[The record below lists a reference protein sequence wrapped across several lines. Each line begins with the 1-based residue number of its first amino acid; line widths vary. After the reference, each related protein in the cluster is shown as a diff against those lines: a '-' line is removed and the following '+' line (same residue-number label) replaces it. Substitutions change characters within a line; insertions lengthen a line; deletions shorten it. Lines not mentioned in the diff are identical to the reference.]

1 MLKFGIVR
9 KALATDAKM
18 YRWVCLLLVVAT
30 IVGRS
35 TAQDMCGYKK
45 CSALPVKPGYVN
57 VHLVPHT
64 HDDVGWLKTV
74 DQYYY
79 GANNSIQIAGVQ
91 YILDSVI
98 PQLEMKP
105 SRTFIYVEIAFFY
118 RWWREQD
125 ADMRGRVRKLVSN
138 GQLEFINGG
147 WCMNDEASTH
157 YNAIIDQMTLGLQ
170 FLNTTFGECGRPL
183 AAWHIDPFG
192 HSREQAS
199 LFAQM
204 GFDGFFFGRLDYQD
218 KANRLKYQNM
228 EEIWRASPDDLGPAA
243 DLFTDFRIQA
253 ELRQTM
259 VRSRSGARSAT
270 VRLLQLNVSVLDGR
284 FGNKCL
290 VFGSCST
297 VYVYSA
303 LYNHYVP
310 PGGLCFDIG
319 CGDQPVEDDMSL
331 HDYNV
336 ANRVG
341 IAVNTSLEQAKH
353 FRTDHIMW
361 TMGSDF
367 QYQAAH
373 TWFKNMDKLIA
384 HTNSMENTKVNLL
397 YSSPSCYVYHKN
409 NASAAP
415 PVVKFAH
422 NNTADFFPYAD
433 QPHAFWSGYFT
444 SRPAFK
450 GYVRRCNN
458 LLQVCKQLEVI
469 GAPKFSDKVPLP
481 TSERLR
487 EAMGVAQHHDAVSGT
502 EKQHVANDYAMRLH
516 AGAVECQVIT
526 SMTLQQRMAK
536 DSALPPIPEFCNYLN
551 ISVCPVTEN
560 ELIKSF
566 TVTVYNPLARQL
578 TGHYV
583 RLPVNG
589 DAFEVTDP
597 KGINVITQVTK
608 VSPRTQ
614 EIRGKRG
621 KATHE
626 LVFAVTAPALGFSTY
641 FVSQSSNMSREKLPK
656 NEMMTSRPRSFGED
670 QEIHNEYRRQKA
682 SERKSR
688 LIMSLPDA
696 RRRAAKE
703 SVSFRLLPSKHIS
716 VVFDGKTGLLKS
728 VVNLE
733 TKVTLKVN
741 QGFYWYNSSAGNNK
755 ASSRKSGAYVFRPN
769 STQAIPIQP
778 EKSVITNVVSGQVVQ
793 EVQQVFSPWVTQAV
807 RLYSGQRHVELEW
820 TVGPIPIKDG
830 LGKEIIS
837 RFDTDIMSNS
847 MFYTDANGREM
858 LERVVDRRLTWKLN
872 QTEPVAGNYY
882 PVNSRILIKDKSKQL
897 TVLTDRSQGGS
908 GLKNGSLELMVH
920 RRMLYDDGY
929 GVGEPLNETV
939 FGDGLVVRGKHYLL
953 LDTPESSGQ
962 LHRALGEQ
970 LYMAPSIL
978 LSLAGGISPTQFRKD
993 FHTNPSRG
1001 SDLPPAFGRRAIRRA
1016 VGLFTALKRELPSGV
1031 HLLTLEMWE
1040 DDTVMMRLE
1049 NQLQKAEGGTTQNV
1063 SLPGLFK
1070 TFEVDV
1076 DSVEELTLGA
1086 NFPAANLQRL
1096 TWNTES
1102 GQTKSEALRCWDAGT
1117 TTVSL
1122 QPMQIC
1128 TLRFKLQRN

>member
-1 MLKFGIVR
+1 
-9 KALATDAKM
+9 M

-45 CSALPVKPGYVN
+45 CAALPVKPGYVN

-125 ADMRGRVRKLVSN
+125 ADMRERVRKLVNN

-243 DLFTDFRIQA
+243 DLFTEMGAISISVA
-253 ELRQTM
+253 LRDVVVQTPQQ
-259 VRSRSGARSAT
+259 GA
-270 VRLLQLNVSVLDGR
+270 
-284 FGNKCL
+284 
-290 VFGSCST
+290 
-297 VYVYSA
+297 SA

-458 LLQVCKQLEVI
+458 LLQLK
-469 GAPKFSDKVPLP
+469 ARAYPKEPLAVPLVIARNTCIQRFRCP
-481 TSERLR
+481 G

-551 ISVCPVTEN
+551 ISVCPVSEN

-566 TVTVYNPLARQL
+566 TVTVHNPLARQL

-597 KGINVITQVTK
+597 KGINVITQWIIGPQQRRGAPQTFCNHCTIHCSRSHVCYLRDVTETVACSFLDK
-608 VSPRTQ
+608 DWSCTVENLGNEGEPRTQ

-656 NEMMTSRPRSFGED
+656 KEMMTSRPRSLGED
-670 QEIHNEYRRQKA
+670 QEIHNE
-682 SERKSR
+682 
-688 LIMSLPDA
+688 
-696 RRRAAKE
+696 
-703 SVSFRLLPSKHIS
+703 HIS

-769 STQAIPIQP
+769 STEAIPIQP

-793 EVQQVFSPWVTQAV
+793 EVQQVFSPWVSQAV

-847 MFYTDANGREM
+847 TFYTDANGRET
-858 LERVVDRRLTWKLN
+858 LERAVDRRLTWKLN

-929 GVGEPLNETV
+929 GVGEPLNETGV

-978 LSLAGGISPTQFRKD
+978 LSLAGGISPAQYRKD
-993 FHTNPSRG
+993 FHTN
-1001 SDLPPAFGRRAIRRA
+1001 
-1016 VGLFTALKRELPSGV
+1016 FTALKRELPSSV

-1040 DDTVMMRLE
+1040 DDTVLMRLE

>member
-1 MLKFGIVR
+1 MFCGFT
-9 KALATDAKM
+9 TDPKM
-18 YRWVCLLLVVAT
+18 YRWECLLLVLPFV
-30 IVGRS
+30 IGRGS
-35 TAQDMCGYKK
+35 AQDTCGYKK
-45 CSALPVKPGYVN
+45 CAALPVKPGYVN

-79 GANNSIQIAGVQ
+79 GANNSIQTAGVQ

-105 SRTFIYVEIAFFY
+105 SRTFIYVEMAFFY
-118 RWWREQD
+118 RWWQEQD
-125 ADMRGRVRKLVSN
+125 GDMRDRVRKLVSN

-157 YNAIIDQMTLGLQ
+157 YNAIIDQMTVGLQ
-170 FLNTTFGECGRPL
+170 FLNSTFGECGRPL
-183 AAWHIDPFG
+183 VAWHIDPFG

-218 KANRLKYQNM
+218 KANRLKYRNM
-228 EEIWRASPDDLGPAA
+228 EEIWRASPDDLGAAA
-243 DLFTDFRIQA
+243 DLFT
-253 ELRQTM
+253 
-259 VRSRSGARSAT
+259 G
-270 VRLLQLNVSVLDGR
+270 
-284 FGNKCL
+284 
-290 VFGSCST
+290 
-297 VYVYSA
+297 A

-319 CGDQPVEDDMSL
+319 CKDQPIEDDMAL

-341 IAVNTSLEQAKH
+341 IAVNTSLDQVQH
-353 FRTDHIMW
+353 FQTDHIMW

-373 TWFKNMDKLIA
+373 TWFKNMDKLIT
-384 HTNSMENTKVNLL
+384 HTNSMADKHKVNLL
-397 YSSPSCYVYHKN
+397 YSSPSCYIYHKN
-409 NASAAP
+409 KASATP
-415 PVVKFAH
+415 PGVKFAH

-481 TSERLR
+481 TSKRFR

-526 SMTLQQRMAK
+526 SMTLQQRMVKAG
-536 DSALPPIPEFCNYLN
+536 ALPPVAEFCNYLN
-551 ISVCPVTEN
+551 ISVCPLTED
-560 ELIKSF
+560 EFTKSF
-566 TVTVYNPLARQL
+566 TVTVYNPLARRR
-578 TGHYV
+578 TGYYV
-583 RLPVNG
+583 RLPVTG
-589 DAFEVTDP
+589 DAYAVNDP
-597 KGINVITQVTK
+597 EGNNVVTQVTK
-608 VSPRTQ
+608 VSQRTQ

-621 KATHE
+621 KAKHE
-626 LVFAVTAPALGFSTY
+626 LLFPVSAPALGFSTY
-641 FVSQSSNMSREKLPK
+641 FVSQSQNSSRSAGKQPK
-656 NEMMTSRPRSFGED
+656 AGDD
-670 QEIHNEYRRQKA
+670 QEIHNEH
-682 SERKSR
+682 
-688 LIMSLPDA
+688 LSL
-696 RRRAAKE
+696 
-703 SVSFRLLPSKHIS
+703 L
-716 VVFDGKTGLLKS
+716 FDGKTGLLKS

-733 TKVTLKVN
+733 TNLTLKVN

-755 ASSRKSGAYVFRPN
+755 ASNKKSGAYVFRPN
-769 STQAIPIQP
+769 STEAMPILPQQ
-778 EKSVITNVVSGQVVQ
+778 SVITSVVDGQLCQ
-793 EVQQVFSPWVTQAV
+793 EVQQSFSPWVSQVV
-807 RLYSGQRHVELEW
+807 RLYSGQRHAELEW
-820 TVGPIPIKDG
+820 TVGPIPIKDD

-837 RFDTDIMSNS
+837 RFDTDIMSDS
-847 MFYTDANGREM
+847 TFYTDANGRE
-858 LERVVDRRLTWKLN
+858 LLARVVDRRLTWKLN

-908 GLKNGSLELMVH
+908 SLRNGSLELMVH

-929 GVGEPLNETV
+929 GVGEPLNETGV
-939 FGDGLVVRGKHYLL
+939 FGEGLVVRGKHYLL

-970 LYMAPSIL
+970 LYMAPSVL
-978 LSLAGGISPTQFRKD
+978 LGLAGGNDPKQYRKEFR
-993 FHTNPSRG
+993 TNY
-1001 SDLPPAFGRRAIRRA
+1001 
-1016 VGLFTALKRELPSGV
+1016 TAMKRELPSSV
-1031 HLLTLEMWE
+1031 HLLTLEMSE
-1040 DDTVMMRLE
+1040 DETVLMRLE
-1049 NQLQKAEGGTTQNV
+1049 NQLQKAEGGAPQNV
-1063 SLPGLFK
+1063 TLTGLFEP
-1070 TFEVDV
+1070 FEVEINT
-1076 DSVEELTLGA
+1076 VEELTLGA
-1086 NFPAANLQRL
+1086 NYPSTMVQRL
-1096 TWNTES
+1096 AWNTE
-1102 GQTKSEALRCWDAGT
+1102 GGRTKSEALRCWDSGSA
-1117 TTVSL
+1117 TVSL

-1128 TLRFKLQRN
+1128 TLHFKVQQRD

>member
-1 MLKFGIVR
+1 
-9 KALATDAKM
+9 M
-18 YRWVCLLLVVAT
+18 YRWVCLLLVMAT

-125 ADMRGRVRKLVSN
+125 ADMRERVRKLVNN

-243 DLFTDFRIQA
+243 DLFT
-253 ELRQTM
+253 
-259 VRSRSGARSAT
+259 G
-270 VRLLQLNVSVLDGR
+270 
-284 FGNKCL
+284 
-290 VFGSCST
+290 
-297 VYVYSA
+297 A

-469 GAPKFSDKVPLP
+469 GGPKFSDKVPLP

-516 AGAVECQVIT
+516 AGAVECQVTLLYLLQHDSLLCSFAFQTTRAYQTYIMRIMCLNDLVIV

-578 TGHYV
+578 TGYYV

-589 DAFEVTDP
+589 DAFEVITDP

-641 FVSQSSNMSREKLPK
+641 FVSQSSNISREKLPK
-656 NEMMTSRPRSFGED
+656 NEMMTSRPRSLGED
-670 QEIHNEYRRQKA
+670 QEIHNE
-682 SERKSR
+682 
-688 LIMSLPDA
+688 
-696 RRRAAKE
+696 
-703 SVSFRLLPSKHIS
+703 HIS

-769 STQAIPIQP
+769 STEAIPIQP

-793 EVQQVFSPWVTQAV
+793 EVQQMFSPWVSQAV

-847 MFYTDANGREM
+847 TFYTDANGREM

-929 GVGEPLNETV
+929 GVGEPLNETGV

-978 LSLAGGISPTQFRKD
+978 LSLAGSISPAQYRKD
-993 FHTNPSRG
+993 FHTN
-1001 SDLPPAFGRRAIRRA
+1001 
-1016 VGLFTALKRELPSGV
+1016 FTALKRELPSSV

-1040 DDTVMMRLE
+1040 DDTVLMRLE

-1128 TLRFKLQRN
+1128 TLRFKLQRNQA